1 MCLQQYLVDSA
12 SDSSTSCVVSL
23 PVPRLTRLALA
34 WLAFSAPL
42 GYCIFHNTTATL
54 YYISDCLAALL
65 DVFWFFPWLR
75 GVVEYLL
82 LIPYRMLC
90 FFTGGGYT
98 EEAWKKVLEILL
110 REYSQ
115 QEREALTV
123 SANCVTVHGH
133 NCKNHPKHKSSFLSC
148 GYFVC
153 VLFSLS
159 SYNYIFFL
167 FLLSVVTKL
176 KSGNLVKFIRVKEG
190 FHFSLSYP
198 QLTHCPRWYC
208 DTVPL
213 P

>member
-1 MCLQQYLVDSA
+1 M
-12 SDSSTSCVVSL
+12 
-23 PVPRLTRLALA
+23 PRLTRLTLA
-34 WLAFSAPL
+34 WLAFSTPL

-65 DVFWFFPWLR
+65 NVFWFLPWLR

-123 SANCVTVHGH
+123 SANCVAVCGH
-133 NCKNHPKHKSSFLSC
+133 NCKKHQKHKAFLSC
-148 GYFVC
+148 GCFVH

-167 FLLSVVTKL
+167 FLL
-176 KSGNLVKFIRVKEG
+176 LVIKKR
-190 FHFSLSYP
+190 
-198 QLTHCPRWYC
+198 
-208 DTVPL
+208 
-213 P
+213 